1 MNMGN
6 EKINLNSR
14 MKRILQTT
22 LLTGFMLVT
31 LIQAFAQSA
40 KAEAAIQSIMQ
51 SNHVVGLSVAVVKN
65 NKVIYNHS
73 FGFKDVEK
81 QLPLTNA
88 SIFRIASISKSFT
101 TTAIMQ
107 LVAAKK
113 IRLDQDISELVG
125 FKVRNPAYPNTV
137 ITLKMALSHR
147 SSINDSEGYF
157 SLDAIDPATNP
168 NFAKCYN
175 AYEPDKGYM
184 YCNLNYNLA
193 GSILE
198 KITGI
203 RFDKYIQQQILDPL
217 GLYGGYN
224 VNALDTQ
231 LIAKIYEFNKETQGF
246 ALSPNAYAPR
256 TEEINNYTMGRTT
269 PIFSPT
275 GGMKISAND
284 LAKYM
289 IMHSQLGK
297 YKGGRMIPKNLSKQ
311 MQAIISEEEGYGMAL
326 ETTTQLIPG
335 KTMIG
340 HTGSAYGLYSI
351 MFFEPKEKIGFVVI
365 SNGCDTKTIN
375 GFNAVLHQ
383 TVNSLYDHLIR

>member
-1 MNMGN
+1 
-6 EKINLNSR
+6 

-31 LIQAFAQSA
+31 LIQAFAQSE

-51 SNHVVGLSVAVVKN
+51 SSPVVGLSVAVVKN

-107 LVAAKK
+107 LVAEKK

-224 VNALDTQ
+224 VNALDSN
-231 LIAKIYEFNKETQGF
+231 LIAKIYEFNKETKGF
-246 ALSPNAYAPR
+246 TLSPNAYAPR

-297 YKGGRMIPKNLSKQ
+297 YEGGRMIPKKLSQQ
-311 MQAIISEEEGYGMAL
+311 MQAIISEEESYGMAL
-326 ETTTQLIPG
+326 ENTTQLIPG

-340 HTGSAYGLYSI
+340 HTGVAYGLYSL
-351 MFFEPKEKIGFVVI
+351 MFFEPKEKIGFIVI
-365 SNGCDTKTIN
+365 SNGCDPKTIN
-375 GFNAVLHQ
+375 GINGVLHQ
-383 TVNSLYDHLIR
+383 TVNSLYDNLIR

>member
-1 MNMGN
+1 
-6 EKINLNSR
+6 
-14 MKRILQTT
+14 MKKMLSYT
-22 LLTGFMLVT
+22 LLSICIFFYTNNQT
-31 LIQAFAQSA
+31 FAQSA
-40 KAEAAIQSIMQ
+40 KAEAEIQSIMQ
-51 SNHVVGLSVAVVKN
+51 SSPVVGLSVAVVKN

-81 QLPLTNA
+81 QLPLTNQ

-107 LVAAKK
+107 LVAKQQ
-113 IRLDQDISELVG
+113 ISLEQDLSELVG
-125 FKVRNPAYPNTV
+125 FKVRNPKFPNTV

-157 SLDAIDPATNP
+157 SLDAIDPSKNS

-175 AYEPDKGYM
+175 AYEPNKGYM

-198 KITGI
+198 KVTGV

-224 VNALDTQ
+224 VNALDSS

-246 ALSPNAYAPR
+246 TLSPNAYAPR
-256 TEEINNYTMGRTT
+256 TEEINNYSMGRTT

-326 ETTTQLIPG
+326 ETSTQLIPG

-340 HTGSAYGLYSI
+340 HTGVAYGLYSI

-365 SNGCDTKTIN
+365 SNGCDPKTIN
-375 GFNAVLHQ
+375 GINGVLHQ

>member
-1 MNMGN
+1 
-6 EKINLNSR
+6 

-31 LIQAFAQSA
+31 LIQAFAQSE

-51 SNHVVGLSVAVVKN
+51 SSPVVGLSVAVVKN

-107 LVAAKK
+107 LVAEKK

-224 VNALDTQ
+224 VNALDSN
-231 LIAKIYEFNKETQGF
+231 LIAKIYEFNKQTQGF
-246 ALSPNAYAPR
+246 TLSPNAYAPR

-297 YKGGRMIPKNLSKQ
+297 YDGGRMISKNLSQQ
-311 MQAIISEEEGYGMAL
+311 MQAIISEEENYGMAL

-340 HTGSAYGLYSI
+340 HTGVAYGLYSL
-351 MFFEPKEKIGFVVI
+351 MFFEPKEKIGFIVI
-365 SNGCDTKTIN
+365 SNGCDPKTIN
-375 GFNAVLHQ
+375 GINGVLHQ
-383 TVNSLYDHLIR
+383 TVNSLYNNLIR

>member
-1 MNMGN
+1 
-6 EKINLNSR
+6 

-31 LIQAFAQSA
+31 LIQAFAQSE

-51 SNHVVGLSVAVVKN
+51 SSPVVGLSVAVVKN

-107 LVAAKK
+107 LVEEKK
-113 IRLDQDISELVG
+113 IRLDQDISEIVG

-157 SLDAIDPATNP
+157 SLDAIDPAKNP

-198 KITGI
+198 KVTGV
-203 RFDKYIQQQILDPL
+203 RFDKYIQQQILQPL

-224 VNALDTQ
+224 VNELDSQ

-246 ALSPNAYAPR
+246 TLSPNAYAPR

-297 YKGGRMIPKNLSKQ
+297 YKDGRIISKKLSQQ
-311 MQAIISEEEGYGMAL
+311 MQEIISEEENYGMAL

-340 HTGSAYGLYSI
+340 HTGVAYGLYSI

-383 TVNSLYDHLIR
+383 TVNSLYDNLIR